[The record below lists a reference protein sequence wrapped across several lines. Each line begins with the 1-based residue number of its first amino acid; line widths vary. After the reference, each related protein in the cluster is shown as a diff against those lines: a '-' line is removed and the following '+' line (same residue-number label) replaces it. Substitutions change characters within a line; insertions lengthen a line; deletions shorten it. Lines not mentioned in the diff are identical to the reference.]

1 MKKAQFIKDLKS
13 GKFAAMVSENIK
25 GETVGASKDVA
36 NIIRPL
42 VARHPDQEAAYFM
55 FVNGMNNVITIEKM
69 FVGTLT
75 SSAIYPRELLKK
87 VFDHQA
93 AAVVMIHNHPS
104 GSVQPSIQDR
114 RMTKNLLFALYFVD
128 VAFLDHLVI
137 SPTEYFSFADQG
149 IIRKMQKEAELL
161 LTAEQILTEEG
172 S

>member
-25 GETVGASKDVA
+25 GETVGDSKTVA

-42 VARHPDQEAAYFM
+42 VAQHPDQEAAYFM
-55 FVNGMNNVITIEKM
+55 FVNGMNNILAIEKM

-87 VFDHQA
+87 VFHHRA

-104 GSVQPSIQDR
+104 ESVAPSPQDEVI
-114 RMTKNLLFALYFVD
+114 TKSLLFALYFCD

-137 SPTEYFSFADQG
+137 TTTDYYSFADQG

-161 LTAEQILTEEG
+161 TAKEG